1 MKKILFSLLA
11 LSFLTSFSLAAC
23 PYDNCNK
30 SDCNCDKAPVMSDCN
45 KPKKACDIIDD
56 DEYCTYNQ
64 CYFDKK
70 YKNMKKELC
79 LTSKQECQI
88 DIIYKNF
95 KHDME
100 NLHSRYTA
108 QKNKVLEMI
117 ACSNDCYKDEAK
129 VLKQIGKEAKQKC
142 KDFRNDVKEQLC
154 KDQYAPFRK
163 YQRQEKRKLKKI
175 CKYGKIV
182 KLPCID
188 YCR

>member
-1 MKKILFSLLA
+1 MKKILFSVLT
-11 LSFLTSFSLAAC
+11 LSFLTSLSFASC
-23 PYDNCNK
+23 PVDNCNK
-30 SDCNCDKAPVMSDCN
+30 PDCGCNKAPVMSDCN
-45 KPKKACDIIDD
+45 KDCNKDYTNDCNRTKKPCDIIDD
-56 DEYCTYNQ
+56 DEYCTFNQ

-117 ACSNDCYKDEAK
+117 ACGNDCYKDEAK
-129 VLKQIGKEAKQKC
+129 TLKKIGKEAKQKIPNFC
-142 KDFRNDVKEQLC
+142 KFYIRRL
-154 KDQYAPFRK
+154 
-163 YQRQEKRKLKKI
+163 KR
-175 CKYGKIV
+175 
-182 KLPCID
+182 
-188 YCR
+188 RT